1 MGGAFVKKPN
11 LGAYIL
17 AAPVHILLA
26 MTMTIPAI
34 YIFWLSLN
42 ESTYGTGQLFVGLDN
57 YARIFSD
64 PAFWRATSNTFIVVN
79 AIVYLE
85 ILLATAIAALLV
97 SGVPFRSLMIALVL
111 VPYSV
116 SEVITVLVWKSL
128 MNPSYGVIGRTIAD
142 MGYAMNWSASP
153 VAGLTLVAIISIWQH
168 LPFSVILIYAGMT
181 AIPGSLYE
189 AAEVDGAGR
198 FQSFCRV
205 TLPLLLPTLLIALL
219 FRFAF
224 AFRLFSEVGL
234 LTGGG
239 PARTTE
245 VLGVYLYRDAY
256 RDGAFGTAAA
266 TGWIMVVG
274 TLLIASLYLW
284 LMQRSM
290 RNGNV

>member
-1 MGGAFVKKPN
+1 MKQPN

-17 AAPVHILLA
+17 AAPVHLLLA
-26 MTMTIPAI
+26 VTLTVPGL

-42 ESTYGTGQLFVGLDN
+42 ESTYGTGQVFVGFDN
-57 YARIFSD
+57 YVRIFND
-64 PAFWRATSNTFIVVN
+64 PAFWRASTNTFIVVN
-79 AIVYLE
+79 AIVYVE
-85 ILLATAIAALLV
+85 IFLATLIAALFA
-97 SGVPFRSLMIALVL
+97 SGVPLRPVMIALVL
-111 VPYSV
+111 VPYSI

-128 MNPSYGVIGRTIAD
+128 MNPSYGVIGRTLAD
-142 MGYAMNWSASP
+142 MGLAMNWSASP
-153 VAGLTLVAIISIWQH
+153 VAGLTLVSIISIWQH

-181 AIPGSLYE
+181 AIPKSLYE

-198 FQSFCRV
+198 LQSFWRV
-205 TLPLLLPTLLIALL
+205 TLPLLLPTLLIALI
-219 FRFAF
+219 FRFVF
-224 AFRLFSEVGL
+224 AFRLFSEVWL

-239 PARTTE
+239 PARMTE

-256 RDGAFGTAAA
+256 REGAFGTAAA

-290 RNGNV
+290 RKGHV

>member
-1 MGGAFVKKPN
+1 LKKPN
-11 LGAYIL
+11 LGAYAL
-17 AAPVHILLA
+17 AAPVHVLLA
-26 MTMTIPAI
+26 ITMTIPAI

-42 ESTYGTGQLFVGLDN
+42 ESTFGSHQVFVGLDN
-57 YARIFSD
+57 YARIFAD
-64 PAFWRATSNTFIVVN
+64 PAFWRASWNTFIVVN
-79 AIVYLE
+79 SIVYIE
-85 ILLATAIAALLV
+85 ILLATLIAALFA
-97 SGVPFRSLMIALVL
+97 SGVPLRPLMIALVL

-116 SEVITVLVWKSL
+116 SEVVTVLVWKSL
-128 MNPSYGVIGRTIAD
+128 MNPSYGVIGRTLAD
-142 MGYAMNWSASP
+142 MGMAMNWSASP
-153 VAGLTLVAIISIWQH
+153 TAGLTLVALISIWQH

-181 AIPGSLYE
+181 AIPDSLYE

-198 FQSFCRV
+198 LQAFWRV
-205 TLPLLLPTLLIALL
+205 TLPLLLPTLLVALI
-219 FRFAF
+219 FRFIF
-224 AFRLFSEVGL
+224 AFRLFTEVWL

-256 RDGAFGTAAA
+256 RDGAFGTASA

-290 RNGNV
+290 RRG

>member
-1 MGGAFVKKPN
+1 MKQPN

-17 AAPVHILLA
+17 AAPVHLLLA
-26 MTMTIPAI
+26 VTLTVPGL

-42 ESTYGTGQLFVGLDN
+42 ESTYGTGQVFVGFDN
-57 YARIFSD
+57 YVRIFSD
-64 PAFWRATSNTFIVVN
+64 PAFWRASANTFVVVN
-79 AIVYLE
+79 AIVYVE
-85 ILLATAIAALLV
+85 ILLATLIAALFA
-97 SGVPFRSLMIALVL
+97 SGIPLRSVVIALVL

-116 SEVITVLVWKSL
+116 SEVVTVLVWKSL
-128 MNPSYGVIGRTIAD
+128 MNPSYGMIGRTLAD
-142 MGYAMNWSASP
+142 MGMGLNWSASP
-153 VAGLTLVAIISIWQH
+153 VAGLTLVSIISIWQH

-181 AIPGSLYE
+181 AVPKSLYE

-198 FQSFCRV
+198 LQSFWRV
-205 TLPLLLPTLLIALL
+205 TLPLLLPTLLIALI
-219 FRFAF
+219 FRFVF
-224 AFRLFSEVGL
+224 AFRLFSEVWL

-239 PARTTE
+239 PARMTE

-256 RDGAFGTAAA
+256 REGAFGTAAA

-290 RNGNV
+290 RRGHV